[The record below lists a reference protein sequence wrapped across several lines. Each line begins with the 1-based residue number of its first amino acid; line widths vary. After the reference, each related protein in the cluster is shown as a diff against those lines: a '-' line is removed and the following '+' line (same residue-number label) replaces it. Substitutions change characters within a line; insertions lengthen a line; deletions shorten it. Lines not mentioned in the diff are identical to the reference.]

1 MRYLII
7 FSIVSL
13 LHTQYLSDYS
23 LNRSTNGVNE
33 GLPSNGII
41 DIRKGANDRF
51 YIGTGGGLGYV
62 DLLDFD
68 SPSFYT
74 IVNDS
79 LPIGGNPS
87 MKTYCKDN
95 TYTTYTSCSIVDDEL
110 MIEDELMIIVS
121 GVISEFADGQ
131 NRPKGTG
138 ISWSADNGDSW
149 RFMPQSVEPK
159 ESLQYIDLEWGG
171 QTFDQLSVTTEINNV
186 SYDLSLQGEF
196 IYTTSWAGGLRRFKY
211 TDAVPQWEVI
221 PLPMDNQDSL
231 YCGLIDTIEYHI
243 NPIDPPDGF
252 HNHKAF
258 SIFSDNDTLWV
269 GTANGINKGIINED
283 NCIDWIH
290 YTSDNGLGGW
300 WVVGIMPQEL
310 NNFTRIWAITWDSEP
325 PSAHKLTFTDD
336 GGETW
341 KTRSQLEEMDLITY
355 NLYFSEASIYAA
367 TSNGLYKSNGSGN
380 YWEKM
385 IIHVD
390 NQGEINLSDEVY
402 SVISLDNS
410 LLVGTAD
417 GLALTHNDGVTWDI
431 IRFWEHAQNSNKD
444 ELRFSVYPNPFYI
457 DDMNTLR
464 GDGHVRFIFHSG
476 LINSATIDIFDFAM
490 ERVNRLS
497 NPHFIDEEGE
507 IIWDGRNQ
515 LGDQVVNGVYFCR
528 LTLGNNIYWTKLI
541 VVNSQ

>member
-1 MRYLII
+1 MRYILIFAI
-7 FSIVSL
+7 FSL
-13 LHTQYLSDYS
+13 LHAQYFSNYS
-23 LNRSTNGVNE
+23 LNRSTNGVDE

-41 DIRKGANDRF
+41 DIREGTNGRF
-51 YIGTGGGLGYV
+51 YFGTGDGLGYV
-62 DLLDFD
+62 DFISLDSLL
-68 SPSFYT
+68 FYT
-74 IVNDS
+74 ISNDS

-87 MKTYCKDN
+87 MKTYL
-95 TYTTYTSCSIVDDEL
+95 VD
-110 MIEDELMIIVS
+110 DELMIIVS
-121 GVISEFADGQ
+121 GVTSEFADGQ

-138 ISWSADNGDSW
+138 ISWSIDNGESW
-149 RFMPQSVEPK
+149 SFMPQSVEPK

-221 PLPMDNQDSL
+221 PLPMDNQGSL

-283 NCIDWIH
+283 KCIDWIH
-290 YTSDNGLGGW
+290 YTSDNGLAGE
-300 WVVGIMPQEL
+300 WVVGIIPQEL
-310 NNFTRIWAITWDSEP
+310 NNFTRIWAITWTSP
-325 PSAHKLTFTDD
+325 NVPHALSYTDD
-336 GGETW
+336 GGLNW
-341 KTRSQLEEMDLITY
+341 RIIYQLEEMNLVTY
-355 NLYFSEASIYAA
+355 NLFFSDTTIYAS
-367 TSNGLYKSNGSGN
+367 TSKGLYKSYGSGS

-390 NQGEINLSDEVY
+390 NEGEINLSDEVY
-402 SVISLDNS
+402 SVILLDNS
-410 LLVGTAD
+410 LLVGTGD
-417 GLALTHNDGVTWDI
+417 GLALTHDDGVTWDI
-431 IRFWEHAQNSNKD
+431 IRFWEHTQNSNKD
-444 ELRFSVYPNPFYI
+444 VLRFSVYPNPFYI
-457 DDMNTLR
+457 DDMNKLD

-515 LGDQVVNGVYFCR
+515 FGDQVANGAYFCR

-541 VVNSQ
+541 VINSQ